1 MLIRSLLSVFIY
13 VLDPDLVI
21 WSVLL
26 VLVY

>member
-1 MLIRSLLSVFIY
+1 VLIRSLLSLFIY
-13 VLDPDLVI
+13 VLGPDLVI

>member
-1 MLIRSLLSVFIY
+1 MLIRLLLSLFIY
-13 VLDPDLVI
+13 VLGPYLVI

>member
-1 MLIRSLLSVFIY
+1 VLIRLLLSLFIY
-13 VLDPDLVI
+13 VLGPYLVF